1 MKKYVALAV
10 VTVLLLTFSFVYSS
24 WTSEKVVEV
33 QTITL
38 AKEETE
44 STVSCSGKIEETKRR
59 DIYLDMPVMASNVK
73 VEVGD
78 TVKKGQVLFQVDQST
93 TQAMLTYGSGLAGLG
108 ASEEVLSQFGSTSTS
123 IPDSSSVSDWVDEVP
138 QEVTAPIDGV
148 VTAINA
154 SSGSLTTAGQPV
166 ATISDLNQLQ
176 VKISIGENQMQEVT
190 LGQTV
195 SITGNAFEGKEYTGK
210 IMKIFPSARQ
220 QIQGAGYETVV
231 DALVSI
237 QNPDDDLKPNYN
249 IKAKIMTSDVSEVFT
264 LPYECIAQDDD
275 GKEYVY
281 IKSAGRAR
289 RADVLTGQEFED
301 SVEIVSGLREGCHV
315 IQNPDDV
322 TDGVRVTDRGEVSSS
337 D

>member
-10 VTVLLLTFSFVYSS
+10 VTCLLLTFSFVYSS

-38 AKEETE
+38 AKEEAE

-78 TVKKGQVLFQVDQST
+78 TVKKGEVLFQVDRSA
-93 TQAMLTYGSGLAGLG
+93 TQAMLTYGSGFAGLG
-108 ASEEVLSQFGSTSTS
+108 VSEEVLSQVGGSSV
-123 IPDSSSVSDWVDEVP
+123 PDSDTLSDWVDEVP

-176 VKISIGENQMQEVT
+176 VKISIGENQIQEVT

-210 IMKIFPSARQ
+210 IMKIYPSARQ
-220 QIQGAGYETVV
+220 QIQGSGYETVV

-237 QNPDDDLKPNYN
+237 QDPDDHLKPNYN
-249 IKAKIMTSDVSEVFT
+249 IKAKIKTSDVSEVYT
-264 LPYECIAQDDD
+264 LPYQCIAQDDD

-281 IKSAGRAR
+281 VLSAGRAR

-301 SVEIVSGLREGCHV
+301 SVEIVSGLREGCRV
-315 IQNPDDV
+315 ITNPEDV
-322 TDGVRVTDRGEVSSS
+322 TDGVRATVGEEVSSGV
-337 D
+337 

>member
-10 VTVLLLTFSFVYSS
+10 VTCLLLTFSFVYSS

-33 QTITL
+33 QTVTL
-38 AKEETE
+38 AKEEAE
-44 STVSCSGKIEETKRR
+44 SKVSCSGKIEETKRR
-59 DIYLDMPVMASNVK
+59 DIYLDMPVMASNVQ

-78 TVKKGQVLFQVDQST
+78 RVKKGEVLFQVDRSA
-93 TQAMLTYGSGLAGLG
+93 TQAMLTYGSGFAGLG
-108 ASEEVLSQFGSTSTS
+108 VSEEVLSQVGG
-123 IPDSSSVSDWVDEVP
+123 SSVPGSDTLSDWVDDVP
-138 QEVTAPIDGV
+138 REVTAPIDGV

-195 SITGNAFEGKEYTGK
+195 SITGNAFEGKGYTGK
-210 IMKIFPSARQ
+210 IMKIYPSARQ
-220 QIQGAGYETVV
+220 QIQGSGYETVV

-249 IKAKIMTSDVSEVFT
+249 IKAKIKTSDVSEVYT
-264 LPYECIAQDDD
+264 LPYQCIAQDDN
-275 GKEYVY
+275 GHEYVY
-281 IKSAGRAR
+281 VLSAGRAR

-301 SVEIVSGLREGCHV
+301 SVEIVSGLREGCRV
-315 IQNPDDV
+315 IENPENV
-322 TDGVRVTDRGEVSSS
+322 TDGVRAAVREEVSPGV
-337 D
+337 